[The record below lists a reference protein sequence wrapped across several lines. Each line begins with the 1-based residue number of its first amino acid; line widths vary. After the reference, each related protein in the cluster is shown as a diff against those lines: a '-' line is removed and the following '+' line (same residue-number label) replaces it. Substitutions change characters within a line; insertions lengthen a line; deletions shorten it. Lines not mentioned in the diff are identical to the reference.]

1 MRQLAV
7 LLCLSFSVLLF
18 SAEEAWADG
27 FDGTWRGS
35 YTHAECWDA
44 DIEIHVDNTSVS
56 VGLTY
61 LKEAGAPVEMTISFP
76 GTVDSGGNL
85 QATSSQIEG
94 PKGNNWHVNLH
105 GTLLDQ
111 AQVTYQEKEF
121 SLCEGTVALEQVST
135 SEDPLLDF
143 VIEEMAEEKFHALV
157 IGNNN
162 YLHLPKLRTPINDAN
177 MIGELLETRY
187 GFEVTTLLDAGR
199 TELLDMVHEFQN
211 KLTITDNL
219 LIYYAGHGELNHKID
234 KGYWLPVDAKRSSPA
249 NWISNADIAD
259 ALMGFRANHVL
270 LVVDSCYSGT
280 LLRAI
285 GVVPKE
291 STDRLK
297 WIKRVGSKFSR
308 TALTSGSSEPVVDSG
323 GGGHSIF
330 ARYLLKA
337 LQENNR
343 PYFTGKELF
352 DEVEVPVAL
361 NAPQTPQYSDIFGAG
376 GEGGDF
382 IFIRQ

>member
-1 MRQLAV
+1 
-7 LLCLSFSVLLF
+7 
-18 SAEEAWADG
+18 
-27 FDGTWRGS
+27 
-35 YTHAECWDA
+35 
-44 DIEIHVDNTSVS
+44 
-56 VGLTY
+56 
-61 LKEAGAPVEMTISFP
+61 
-76 GTVDSGGNL
+76 
-85 QATSSQIEG
+85 
-94 PKGNNWHVNLH
+94 
-105 GTLLDQ
+105 
-111 AQVTYQEKEF
+111 
-121 SLCEGTVALEQVST
+121 
-135 SEDPLLDF
+135 
-143 VIEEMAEEKFHALV
+143 
-157 IGNNN
+157 
-162 YLHLPKLRTPINDAN
+162 
-177 MIGELLETRY
+177 MIGELLEKRY

-199 TELLDMVHEFQN
+199 TELLDMIHKFRQ
-211 KLTITDNL
+211 KLTRTDNL
-219 LIYYAGHGELNHKID
+219 LIYYAGHGELNHNID

-285 GVVPKE
+285 AVIPKE

-297 WIKRVGSKFSR
+297 WIKRVGGKFSR
-308 TALTSGSSEPVVDSG
+308 TALTSGSLEPVVDSG

-337 LQENNR
+337 LRENNR

-352 DEVEVPVAL
+352 DEVKVPVAL

-382 IFIRQ
+382 IFIRR